1 MTANLPCGPP
11 MNTGDDY
18 YWLIFSDLFLSDA
31 MLVERYTCML
41 GEASACLIMLST
53 KQGSHWYHF

>member
-1 MTANLPCGPP
+1 MTANLPYGPP

-18 YWLIFSDLFLSDA
+18 YWLILSDLFVSDV
-31 MLVERYTCML
+31 MLVVRYML

-53 KQGSHWYHF
+53 KQGSNWYHF